1 MFFID
6 NLKLILYNKQK
17 EGDLLNTRKLNE
29 FKKNS
34 GLTNAKIAEITG
46 ITLSNIDKI
55 TSGNNTNP
63 KLDTIQAICKAIGC
77 TIDDLDDVPDNK
89 KDSPSRWEAL
99 RPELDK
105 LSDDEFLELFKYVE
119 FLLWKKELE
128 LRNRQK

>member
-46 ITLSNIDKI
+46 IT
-55 TSGNNTNP
+55 
-63 KLDTIQAICKAIGC
+63 
-77 TIDDLDDVPDNK
+77 
-89 KDSPSRWEAL
+89 
-99 RPELDK
+99 
-105 LSDDEFLELFKYVE
+105 
-119 FLLWKKELE
+119 
-128 LRNRQK
+128 

>member
-55 TSGNNTNP
+55 TDWLLL
-63 KLDTIQAICKAIGC
+63 LDYHKI
-77 TIDDLDDVPDNK
+77 
-89 KDSPSRWEAL
+89 
-99 RPELDK
+99 
-105 LSDDEFLELFKYVE
+105 Y
-119 FLLWKKELE
+119 
-128 LRNRQK
+128 